1 MLHVE
6 QRNNLEQPRVHHQA
20 ALAAATAGPRR
31 SNICACSQCLSY
43 PASLAQV
50 LASGRMERAARLC
63 AQREFVQHYM
73 ICMSSSRTHAIR
85 GQIFERS
92 KKRHCYTLYFSNVS
106 SLIPQIFTRFG
117 MDVWLHETHRWRTRT
132 RCSLAPRNRSCTE
145 RPPR

>member
-1 MLHVE
+1 MDAPSSGTCCGHS
-6 QRNNLEQPRVHHQA
+6 
-20 ALAAATAGPRR
+20 R
-31 SNICACSQCLSY
+31 SASQQYLRMFTMFVLSGVTCASIGFWSNG
-43 PASLAQV
+43 A
-50 LASGRMERAARLC
+50 RHARLC

-73 ICMSSSRTHAIR
+73 TCMSSSRTHAIR